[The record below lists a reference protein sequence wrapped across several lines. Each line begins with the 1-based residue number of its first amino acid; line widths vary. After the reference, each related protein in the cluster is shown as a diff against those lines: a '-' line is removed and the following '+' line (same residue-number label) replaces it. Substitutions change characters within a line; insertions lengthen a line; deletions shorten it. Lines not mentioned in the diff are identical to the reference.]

1 MYKEVKIYTT
11 GSQTVRRAPHGGAVS
26 PLGGAPV
33 VCVRDKFI
41 LNEIWTQDY
50 IYIYILIGTLLE
62 VIFLSQLVFFS
73 YYYADERN
81 YYTLC
86 FMFICR
92 TNILHHFL
100 SAL

>member
-41 LNEIWTQDY
+41 LKEIWTQDY
-50 IYIYILIGTLLE
+50 IYIDWLKYFTYH
-62 VIFLSQLVFFS
+62 LVPVVTGS
-73 YYYADERN
+73 E
-81 YYTLC
+81 L
-86 FMFICR
+86 
-92 TNILHHFL
+92 
-100 SAL
+100 